1 MGVKEDALELIKDL
15 KQMQDSYDDDFDKEL
30 RALEAE
36 TKAIK
41 KELERVIKQEEAY
54 KKQIETLKSE
64 AKQIKPLQ
72 KQIEKLTNNE
82 NKLKDKI
89 TSLEANLQDAKSY
102 DADMYAME
110 KEYERQQ
117 KEEARLQ
124 KKEEQEALKK
134 QKAEEKE
141 KIKKQKA
148 EQKELLARESLT
160 DSILQMDKAVS
171 DINKKFSIFGSYLL
185 AKDILK
191 FSINKTDEYMQIRNE
206 ASKAGISYESA
217 KGLNAVERSLG
228 LKQGGLV
235 ADMAKVAQLHA
246 EFGYNPQAMPPEL
259 ALLYS
264 KHLKMDLK
272 DFPKYRP
279 QEWMGETF
287 KNVDRVIKTGNH
299 REITEMIG
307 LLNKA
312 GLTGISDVARQS
324 LTQGVGFLETINHY
338 QYVSDPSK
346 TLIQTSSEMQRNW
359 SEIVLRFE
367 NALSKV
373 IDGFNK
379 LAGIPFFKTLN
390 DSLLFSNTKEE
401 AKLARDRAVS
411 TSGILSNKW
420 LDIADKR
427 EALSEAYNM
436 TSIRHAEYMLQ
447 KWQTDFDSALEAK
460 DIETMKSIYNN
471 IRMSKGLELDFDDE
485 MLRKKIQEQM
495 GERLLQYDNRPLP
508 SKDMFNM
515 QTGINQSENWLRGFE
530 GATPPINININNE
543 NGIKTS
549 VDGLDNNNM
558 VSVNQGGF

>member
-89 TSLEANLQDAKSY
+89 ASLEANLQDAKSY

-134 QKAEEKE
+134 QKTEEKE

-272 DFPKYRP
+272 D
-279 QEWMGETF
+279 
-287 KNVDRVIKTGNH
+287 
-299 REITEMIG
+299 
-307 LLNKA
+307 
-312 GLTGISDVARQS
+312 
-324 LTQGVGFLETINHY
+324 
-338 QYVSDPSK
+338 
-346 TLIQTSSEMQRNW
+346 
-359 SEIVLRFE
+359 
-367 NALSKV
+367 LS
-373 IDGFNK
+373 
-379 LAGIPFFKTLN
+379 
-390 DSLLFSNTKEE
+390 
-401 AKLARDRAVS
+401 
-411 TSGILSNKW
+411 
-420 LDIADKR
+420 
-427 EALSEAYNM
+427 
-436 TSIRHAEYMLQ
+436 
-447 KWQTDFDSALEAK
+447 
-460 DIETMKSIYNN
+460 
-471 IRMSKGLELDFDDE
+471 
-485 MLRKKIQEQM
+485 
-495 GERLLQYDNRPLP
+495 
-508 SKDMFNM
+508 
-515 QTGINQSENWLRGFE
+515 
-530 GATPPINININNE
+530 
-543 NGIKTS
+543 
-549 VDGLDNNNM
+549 
-558 VSVNQGGF
+558 

>member
-1 MGVKEDALELIKDL
+1 MGVKEDALEVIKEL
-15 KQMQDSYDDDFDKEL
+15 KQMQDSYDDEFDKEL
-30 RALEAE
+30 RDLSAE
-36 TKAIK
+36 TQAIK
-41 KELERVIKQEEAY
+41 KELERIVKQENAY

-72 KQIEKLTNNE
+72 RQIEKLTSNE

-89 TSLEANLQDAKSY
+89 ASLEANLQDAKSY

-117 KEEARLQ
+117 KEEARQ
-124 KKEEQEALKK
+124 QRKEEQEAQRK
-134 QKAEEKE
+134 QKIEERDR
-141 KIKKQKA
+141 IKKQKA
-148 EQKELLARESLT
+148 EAKEFLARESLT
-160 DSILQMDKAVS
+160 NSILEMDKAVS
-171 DINKKFSIFGSYLL
+171 DINRKFSIFGSYLL

-206 ASKAGISYESA
+206 ASRAGISYESA

-264 KHLKMDLK
+264 KYLKMDLK
-272 DFPKYRP
+272 GFPKYRP
-279 QEWMGETF
+279 QEWMGESF
-287 KNVDRVIKTGNH
+287 KNIDRVIKTGNH

-312 GLTGISDVARQS
+312 GLTGVSDVARQS
-324 LTQGVGFLETINHY
+324 LTQGVGFLETINKY

-346 TLIQTSSEMQRNW
+346 TLIQTSAEMQRNW

-401 AKLARDRAVS
+401 ARIARDRALS

-420 LDIADKR
+420 LDMVDKR

-436 TSIRHAEYMLQ
+436 PSIRHAEYMLQ
-447 KWQTDFDSALEAK
+447 KWQADFDSALEAK
-460 DIETMKSIYNN
+460 DIETMKSIYSN

-485 MLRKKIQEQM
+485 MLRKRMQ
-495 GERLLQYDNRPLP
+495 PLP